1 MTLPGKSLM
10 RVALVVAVCSG
21 CDGGSSVTTPKPTTP
36 ETPETPSTRP
46 AWMESFG
53 GSPLG
58 AWPVGTAA
66 PSTNFRVRNLRGQP
80 VADVAIACSVSG
92 GGRIGRSQTR
102 TDSAGIASC
111 GEWTLG
117 DAPGINT
124 LTATA
129 ATIGPVVIGIEGV
142 RSTVGVTPG
151 RYRLEAFNGGPVP
164 AALDEDDTGVRLE
177 LVEAELIVTS
187 GGFELFW
194 TTRVPGRGTSPPV
207 RTTGTVSAV
216 GPRLSLIVSSSA
228 SGVGDTWGLSIA
240 GSGLLLLAGDE
251 KSWPLGPSHNVF
263 RLIR

>member
-1 MTLPGKSLM
+1 MTLPVK
-10 RVALVVAVCSG
+10 RWTRAALALAICSA
-21 CDGGSSVTTPKPTTP
+21 CDGGASVTTPKPKTP
-36 ETPETPSTRP
+36 KAPETPSTLP

-66 PSTNFRVRNLRGQP
+66 PATTFRVLNLRGQP
-80 VADVAIACSVSG
+80 VADVAIACAVSG
-92 GGRIGRSQTR
+92 GGSIGRAATR
-102 TDSAGIASC
+102 TDSLGIASC
-111 GEWTLG
+111 GDWTLG
-117 DAPGINT
+117 DTPGINT

-129 ATIGPVVIGIEGV
+129 ATIAPVVIGIEGV

-207 RTTGTVSAV
+207 RTIGTVSAV
-216 GPRLSLIVSSSA
+216 GPRLSLVVSSGT
-228 SGVGDTWGLSIA
+228 SGFNDTWGLSIA
-240 GSGLLLLAGDE
+240 GSGMLLLAGDDE
-251 KSWPLGPSHNVF
+251 SWPLGPSHNLF